1 MTLRHTLY
9 SYVERRYSVTRRF
22 YHTAQFAR
30 KAGVSARTLRYYEA
44 VGLLSPA
51 QHSSAGHRLYSD
63 EDLVIL
69 QQILALK
76 FLGFSLQEIKGYL
89 RAGSQPL
96 QEVLAKQ
103 KAMLREQ
110 RAQID
115 TIIRA
120 IEEVEQVADADQC
133 TLEAI
138 VHVIEVIQ
146 MKQKD
151 DWVNKYLTPEQRQT
165 MEELSKKSYSDAA
178 QQKMAAWGEWT
189 EEDQR
194 RVDQQ
199 YAFISSELKRL
210 IAGGQDPAS
219 AEAQA
224 IAKLKIDLEEQF
236 TKGDPE
242 IRAGL
247 QQWWE
252 HYADLPDAE
261 KPMVSPWGVEEEAF
275 LAQAV
280 AMYKQRET
288 GGS

>member
-1 MTLRHTLY
+1 M
-9 SYVERRYSVTRRF
+9 TRRF
-22 YHTAQFAR
+22 YHTGQFAQ
-30 KAGVSARTLRYYEA
+30 KAGVSVRTLRYYDA

-76 FLGFSLQEIKGYL
+76 FLGFSLQQIKGYL
-89 RAGSQPL
+89 QTESLQL

-103 KAMLREQ
+103 KAMLRGQ
-110 RAQID
+110 QAQID
-115 TIIRA
+115 IIIRA
-120 IEEVEQVADADQC
+120 IEEVEQVAYADQC
-133 TLEAI
+133 IWEAI

-146 MKQKD
+146 MEQKD
-151 DWVNKYLTPEQRQT
+151 DWVNKYFTPEQRQT
-165 MEELSKKSYSDAA
+165 MQELSKKSYSEAA

-189 EEDQR
+189 KEDQR

-199 YAFISSELKRL
+199 YAFISAELKRL
-210 IAGGQDPAS
+210 VAEGQDPAS

-224 IAKLKIDLEEQF
+224 VAKLKLDLEEQF
-236 TKGDPE
+236 TQGDPT

-252 HYADLPDAE
+252 HYAALPEAE
-261 KPMVSPWGVEEEAF
+261 KPMARPWDQQEDAF
-275 LAQAV
+275 LTQAV
-280 AMYKQRET
+280 AIYKQRET
-288 GGS
+288 GVA